1 MVYETV
7 RSVLFYLD
15 TRLRSGGTIGS
26 PRFTFPNNLIGI
38 KPQQGEKIRLT
49 MQEASIEYTFF
60 QTEEFNNK
68 VYVKEILNGVENN
81 RIVSIPIGNYN
92 LITFVVELT
101 NTLNNGSSYTY
112 TIDYIPETN
121 QLRYIATPPVG
132 QPIGSITFVFDT
144 DVAFAETGV
153 PLNESL
159 NEMMGFLIGTIVP
172 LAPNPTG
179 TALQCT
185 SSVPVT
191 MSPGVE
197 NLYVTVQNSC
207 SNYGNANISNTF
219 SASNILA
226 KIPVSNPPFS
236 TLYFYDLNSNFST
249 IINNKYIDN
258 LNLTLFN
265 ERFTLIEP
273 RKNWT
278 FTIKIDIIRGRAE
291 NQTAEALS
299 ELVDLEKMKLIRKEK
314 NAKKSKNNNLT
325 S

>member
-15 TRLRSGGTIGS
+15 TRVRSSGTIGA

-49 MQEASIEYTFF
+49 MQEASIEYTFY
-60 QTEEFNNK
+60 QTESFNNK
-68 VYVKEILNGVENN
+68 VYVKETLDGQLNN
-81 RIVSIPIGNYN
+81 RVITIPIGNYN
-92 LITFVVELT
+92 LVTFVVELT
-101 NTLNNGSSYTY
+101 RQLNDGSLYTY
-112 TIDYIPETN
+112 TVDYIPETN
-121 QLRYIATPPVG
+121 QLRFIATPPPFTPLGTVAF
-132 QPIGSITFVFDT
+132 IFDSEI
-144 DVAFAETGV
+144 AFAETGV
-153 PLNESL
+153 ALNESL
-159 NEMMGFLIGTIVP
+159 NEMMGFLISSIAVLTPSPAGTS
-172 LAPNPTG
+172 LE
-179 TALQCT
+179 CT
-185 SSVPVT
+185 SAVPVT

-236 TLYFYDLNSNFST
+236 TLFFYDLNSNFST
-249 IINNKYIDN
+249 IIDNKYIDN
-258 LNLTLFN
+258 LNLILFN
-265 ERFTLIEP
+265 ERFTPIEP

-299 ELVDLEKMKLIRKEK
+299 ELVELEKMKLLRKE
-314 NAKKSKNNNLT
+314 NIAKKNKNNNPT
-325 S
+325 